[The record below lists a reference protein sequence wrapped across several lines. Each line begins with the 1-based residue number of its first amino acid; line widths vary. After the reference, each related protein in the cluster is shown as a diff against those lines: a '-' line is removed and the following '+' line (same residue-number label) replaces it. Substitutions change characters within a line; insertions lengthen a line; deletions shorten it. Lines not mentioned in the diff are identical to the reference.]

1 MVLASCSVLATRE
14 AGLFQGRSKN
24 FKSIFINFLTR
35 ESLIS
40 AVGVRRK
47 VDVDMGKDVDVDVDV
62 CVNIE
67 KERSKSDVCDSNGE
81 ILEGRKEGRKERKKV

>member
-1 MVLASCSVLATRE
+1 MVLASCSVLATSE

-40 AVGVRRK
+40 VVGVRRK
-47 VDVDMGKDVDVDVDV
+47 VDVDMGKDVDVDV

-67 KERSKSDVCDSNGE
+67 KERSKSDACDSNGE
-81 ILEGRKEGRKERKKV
+81 ILEGRKEGKKV

>member
-47 VDVDMGKDVDVDVDV
+47 VDVDMGKDVDVDV